1 MAKRV
6 ALISGVGRTAGLGYA
21 IAKRLAAERWD
32 IALTYWAAY
41 DSRMQWGVE
50 QDAAGLINRELV
62 AMGSRVISIE
72 ADLQKLEAAAEI
84 FERARRELEPSR
96 RWFCPI
102 ANLLRREYSIQRLRV
117 STAILQ

>member
-41 DSRMQWGVE
+41 DSRMPWGAE
-50 QDAAGLINRELV
+50 QEAAGLINRELV
-62 AMGSRVISIE
+62 AMGSRVISIR
-72 ADLQKLEAAAEI
+72 QI
-84 FERARRELEPSR
+84 FK
-96 RWFCPI
+96 
-102 ANLLRREYSIQRLRV
+102 N
-117 STAILQ
+117 